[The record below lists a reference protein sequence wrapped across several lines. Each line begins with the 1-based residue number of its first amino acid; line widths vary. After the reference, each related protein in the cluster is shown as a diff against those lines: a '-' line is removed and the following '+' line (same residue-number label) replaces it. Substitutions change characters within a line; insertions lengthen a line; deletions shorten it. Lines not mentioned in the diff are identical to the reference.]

1 MLREAVCGI
10 VVYRLCPCSVDCSR
24 LCRYRSEEQN
34 VPCRRWRYERGGR
47 ERPTVNKRERERERE
62 SDLGRSMQGT
72 KLTRL
77 RAQNIATVSKSFMNT
92 HLFSFS

>member
-1 MLREAVCGI
+1 MESWFTGCALAALTVAASAGTGLKSRTSPADAGGTREEA
-10 VVYRLCPCSVDCSR
+10 
-24 LCRYRSEEQN
+24 
-34 VPCRRWRYERGGR
+34 GR
-47 ERPTVNKRERERERE
+47 DPQLIKERERE